1 MRLSRER
8 ENNQS
13 FSDMNSSKISISS
26 RNGDARVM
34 LADRINRPSPQKQIV
49 SISYPNRDS
58 SSSSRN
64 PARVQKGVIVSPSKV
79 PVVTQLSPKEV

>member
-58 SSSSRN
+58 SSPSRN
-64 PARVQKGVIVSPSKV
+64 PARVQRVIVSPSKV